1 MDGHGPW
8 MAHDEHAAIHP
19 LTLKCPAG
27 AKLRP
32 TLEEIGAHGRDTL
45 IDVWPEGPP
54 DKNVGMVEALGK
66 AWSWR
71 MPPQKWM
78 SSTTTTSH
86 QPERH

>member
-1 MDGHGPW
+1 MLSETHTHIRRPSRNQTW
-8 MAHDEHAAIHP
+8 
-19 LTLKCPAG
+19 
-27 AKLRP
+27 AKVTIRSR
-32 TLEEIGAHGRDTL
+32 GDTF
-45 IDVWPEGPP
+45 IDIRPEGPP

-78 SSTTTTSH
+78 PSTTTTSH